1 MNSSR
6 KNGTY
11 SLKACFR
18 KNGYLLNVKYFKM
31 KKSKRKKQNKTWKAV
46 FYFQFI
52 DCSLKT
58 CRKTV
63 GDF

>member
-18 KNGYLLNVKYFKM
+18 KNGYLLNMKYFKM
-31 KKSKRKKQNKTWKAV
+31 KKSKRKNKTKLGKQS
-46 FYFQFI
+46 FLFNSQ
-52 DCSLKT
+52 
-58 CRKTV
+58 TV
-63 GDF
+63 L